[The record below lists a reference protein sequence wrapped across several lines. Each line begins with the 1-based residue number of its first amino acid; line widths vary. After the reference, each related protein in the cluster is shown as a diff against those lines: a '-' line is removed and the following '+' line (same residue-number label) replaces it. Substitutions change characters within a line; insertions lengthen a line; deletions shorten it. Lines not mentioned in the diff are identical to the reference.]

1 MPAAVWKN
9 LQCLQSVDGEIV
21 LAFLHASIFFIGCL
35 IFALERVWRR
45 FFARCALHFAG
56 KLFFGAWGKVCLA
69 YAREKLYNGKM
80 DEKIRINK
88 YLSEAGFCSR
98 READSL
104 IQNGRVTVEGHKA
117 EPGERI
123 TADTVVF
130 VDGKPVKK
138 VEEKV
143 LLLFHKPRGV
153 VCSTKKQRQETT
165 VTEYLNYPVR
175 IYPIGRLDKESEG
188 LLLLTNQGDL
198 VNKIMRAGNYHEKEY
213 EVTVDKKI
221 TETFIRKMSSGV
233 PILGT
238 VTRPCTVYKTG
249 DKSFSI
255 ILTQGLNRQI
265 RRMCEYLGYHVCTLK
280 RIRIMNLTL
289 DGLKCG
295 EYREICGDEWKK
307 LNELIRD
314 SSSETVIR
322 TGGQHGNI
330 SGRTNKRTGAEAERS
345 GKGILSGRPGD
356 HEQQRVRRTV
366 RSTGKNGK
374 GNRNRSG
381 RQPNC

>member
-1 MPAAVWKN
+1 M
-9 LQCLQSVDGEIV
+9 CS
-21 LAFLHASIFFIGCL
+21 
-35 IFALERVWRR
+35 R
-45 FFARCALHFAG
+45 
-56 KLFFGAWGKVCLA
+56 AWGKVCLA

-104 IQNGRVTVEGHKA
+104 IRNGRVTVEGHVA

-123 TADTVVF
+123 TTDTVVF

-138 VEEKV
+138 VEKKV

-153 VCSTKKQRQETT
+153 VCSTRKQRQETT

-213 EVTVDKKI
+213 LVTVNKQVDSDFVK
-221 TETFIRKMSSGV
+221 KMSSGI
-233 PILGT
+233 PILDT
-238 VTRPCTVYKTG
+238 ITRPCFVEKTG
-249 DKSFSI
+249 RNSFRI

-265 RRMCEYLGYHVCTLK
+265 RRMCEYFGYRVEKLV
-280 RIRIMNLTL
+280 RVRIMNIELGSLKSGTYRNVTEEEYHELLRLTA
-289 DGLKCG
+289 
-295 EYREICGDEWKK
+295 
-307 LNELIRD
+307 D
-314 SSSETVIR
+314 SSSDPVMPAKK
-322 TGGQHGNI
+322 TGEK
-330 SGRTNKRTGAEAERS
+330 KR
-345 GKGILSGRPGD
+345 
-356 HEQQRVRRTV
+356 
-366 RSTGKNGK
+366 
-374 GNRNRSG
+374 
-381 RQPNC
+381 

>member
-1 MPAAVWKN
+1 MDIYIADVSCFN
-9 LQCLQSVDGEIV
+9 D
-21 LAFLHASIFFIGCL
+21 
-35 IFALERVWRR
+35 
-45 FFARCALHFAG
+45 
-56 KLFFGAWGKVCLA
+56 
-69 YAREKLYNGKM
+69 EKLYNGKM

-165 VTEYLNYPVR
+165 VTGYLNYPVR